1 MRAFL
6 GSCLLRRRERPVS
19 RSLHGTCTR
28 GATRR
33 LADLRPASLLIVLVA
48 AIAAGAMASPVVAA
62 TPADSAVHGLGL
74 QPTTGLPR
82 GISAA
87 AAHLAQTTDV
97 PDAVDLSAWA
107 PPVGDQGQVGSC
119 ASWATGYYYRYWLRN
134 RATGETS
141 TFAPMYLYSQLSGGD
156 PNKGSSFPGN
166 FGIMESQGIDHEAD
180 YPQGRWDYAAQP
192 TPAEVLAAASYKI
205 TSFSYI
211 FYGTYGTKQAA
222 IEATIAAGTPVVLG
236 IPVFDNF
243 YNNHGKPLV
252 DVPTS
257 GSSYGNHAVFAP
269 RYDAAGVWIE
279 NSWGTG
285 WGVNGWV
292 ELSWAFINQYA
303 YEGWTATSAGGSL
316 TVSGFT
322 SPTVAGTAH
331 NLTVTAHA
339 ANGATATGYTGT
351 VHFTSSDPAAVLP
364 ANYTFTLADA
374 GSHTFSAT
382 LKTLGSRSIS
392 ATDTSASTITGT
404 QSAISV
410 VGAAAT
416 YHAITPRRVLDTR
429 PSGGVVVH
437 IGLTG
442 AFVAGTVRTFG
453 VANVPYVGGGAAVA
467 VPLGATAVTGN
478 LTLTGATAAGLV
490 ALGPTMT
497 PTGAVTT
504 INFIKGDT
512 RANNVTLG
520 LGPDG
525 SLAAVFRST
534 KAGASVQLIFDVT
547 GFFTPD
553 PGGTG
558 GALYHTLAPGRV
570 LDTRPSGGTITHI
583 GGLGK
588 FTSHAVHSVGIV
600 GVTGLGWGSALVPS
614 NAIAVTGNVTVTNPT
629 SAGYVAF
636 GPTVAATPTTSSV
649 NIAAKGATCAN
660 GVTVTLAGGKLQAV
674 YVGQATKDS
683 ADVIFDVTG
692 FFTPAGS
699 GGLAF
704 YPIAPARYLDSS
716 ANKGLSGTFTS
727 STARSLA
734 IRGVGD
740 IPSDAAGISANL
752 TLVTPPS
759 AGFAFAAPSIV
770 GTPTSSTVNAVVGQS
785 TANGLDVALDPTGHL
800 YLIWVGKP
808 ASKTNLQLD
817 VTGYWK

>member
-1 MRAFL
+1 
-6 GSCLLRRRERPVS
+6 
-19 RSLHGTCTR
+19 
-28 GATRR
+28 
-33 LADLRPASLLIVLVA
+33 
-48 AIAAGAMASPVVAA
+48 
-62 TPADSAVHGLGL
+62 
-74 QPTTGLPR
+74 
-82 GISAA
+82 
-87 AAHLAQTTDV
+87 
-97 PDAVDLSAWA
+97 
-107 PPVGDQGQVGSC
+107 
-119 ASWATGYYYRYWLRN
+119 
-134 RATGETS
+134 
-141 TFAPMYLYSQLSGGD
+141 
-156 PNKGSSFPGN
+156 
-166 FGIMESQGIDHEAD
+166 
-180 YPQGRWDYAAQP
+180 
-192 TPAEVLAAASYKI
+192 VLAAASYKI

-351 VHFTSSDPAAVLP
+351 VHFTSSDSAAVLP

-525 SLAAVFRST
+525 SLAAVFRSST
-534 KAGASVQLIFDVT
+534 GGASVQLIFDVT

-570 LDTRPSGGTITHI
+570 LDTRPTGGTITHI

-785 TANGLDVALDPTGHL
+785 IANGLDVALDPTGRL